1 MLLKNQN
8 YVMHLLRLALC
19 PAHVRSLLYFL
30 LVCGILSPAGTVLAA
45 VQEYYDFPPTSA
57 ARRGGQCPTYH
68 LRSTCT
74 SRDFYSAITGG

>member
-1 MLLKNQN
+1 MS
-8 YVMHLLRLALC
+8 
-19 PAHVRSLLYFL
+19 RSRSFSF
-30 LVCGILSPAGTVLAA
+30 VFHSFCGVLSPAGTVLAA

-57 ARRGGQCPTYH
+57 ARRGSWCPTYH